1 MLRCRTT
8 VRILLD
14 YRPALRQR
22 TGVGQY
28 VHEMATALASLLPP
42 GSSLVLFSSSW
53 RDRVPRDGVP
63 PGATVDLRIPVRVL
77 NLAWHRL
84 GWPPIEWLAGRA
96 DVAHSSHPLLMPARR
111 AAQVVTV
118 YDLDFLD
125 HPERTR
131 AEIRRDYPK
140 LAAPHARRADLV
152 VVISDHTAAAVQS
165 RLGVSRDRLVV
176 CRPGAPAWRPRTAL
190 PGAGPILFVGTV
202 EPRKN
207 LPALFAAYE
216 RVVAGRPDAPP
227 LLLAGGTVEQSAAIL
242 HRLAGRPLLEG
253 RVRPLGYV
261 TDEAREQLYRD
272 ASMLVLPSFE
282 EGFGLPAVEAMQ
294 IGVPVVASTAGALP
308 EVVGDA
314 GMLVDPADEHALAQA
329 IERLLGD
336 PGLRQAHA
344 EAGRQRA
351 RQFSWRASAA
361 ALLAAYQDVVA
372 RRQRDAR

>member
-1 MLRCRTT
+1 M
-8 VRILLD
+8 
-14 YRPALRQR
+14 
-22 TGVGQY
+22 
-28 VHEMATALASLLPP
+28 
-42 GSSLVLFSSSW
+42 
-53 RDRVPRDGVP
+53 PRDGVP
-63 PGATVDLRIPVRVL
+63 PGTTVDLRIPVCVL
-77 NLAWHRL
+77 KLAWHRL
-84 GWPPIEWLAGRA
+84 EWPPVEWLAGPA

-140 LAAPHARRADLV
+140 LAALHARRADLV
-152 VVISDHTAAAVQS
+152 VVISEHTAAAVQS

-176 CRPGAPAWRPRTAL
+176 CRPGAPAWRPRTAP

-207 LPALFAAYE
+207 LPTLFAAYE

-242 HRLAGRPLLEG
+242 QRLAGRPLLDG
-253 RVRPLGYV
+253 RVRHLGYV

-282 EGFGLPAVEAMQ
+282 EGFGLTAVEAMQ
-294 IGVPVVASTAGALP
+294 VGVPVVASTAGALP

-314 GMLVDPADEHALAQA
+314 GTLVDPVDERALAQA
-329 IERLLGD
+329 IERLLGN
-336 PGLRQAHA
+336 PGRRQAHA

-361 ALLAAYQDVVA
+361 ALLAAYQDVVTRCQREA
-372 RRQRDAR
+372 R

>member
-1 MLRCRTT
+1 MPHE

-28 VHEMATALASLLPP
+28 VHEIATALAALLPRD
-42 GSSLVLFSSSW
+42 SALVLFSSSW
-53 RDRVPRDGVP
+53 RDRLTGRLV
-63 PGATVDLRIPVRVL
+63 PGAETRDLRIPVRLL
-77 NLAWHRL
+77 NAAWHRL
-84 GWPPIEWLAGRA
+84 EWPPVEWLAGPA
-96 DVAHSSHPLLMPARR
+96 DLAHSSHPLLMPARG

-152 VVISDHTAAAVQS
+152 VVISDHTARAVES
-165 RLGVSRDRLVV
+165 RLGVPRERLVI
-176 CRPGAPAWRPRTAL
+176 CRPGAPAWEPRAAPSSL
-190 PGAGPILFVGTV
+190 GPILFVGTL

-227 LLLAGGTVEQSAAIL
+227 LLLAGRTVEQSTAIL
-242 HRLAGRPLLEG
+242 QQLTARPLLRG
-253 RVRPLGYV
+253 RVRHLGYV
-261 TDEAREQLYRD
+261 TDETRAQLYRD
-272 ASMLVLPSFE
+272 ASMLVLPSLE

-294 IGVPVVASTAGALP
+294 VGVPVVASNRGALP
-308 EVVGDA
+308 EVVGRA
-314 GMLVDPADEHALAQA
+314 GTLIDPLDETALAHA
-329 IERLLGD
+329 IESLLGE
-336 PGLRQAHA
+336 PGRRQAHTD
-344 EAGRQRA
+344 AGRERA
-351 RQFSWRASAA
+351 RQFSWQASAA
-361 ALLAAYQDVVA
+361 DLLAAYEDA
-372 RRQRDAR
+372 IGRRQRSRR